1 MHIKMLIHIF
11 VILSAHRI
19 HSGVPGPHD
28 RFHCVWDVWAG
39 GHTLRNTVFQ
49 DRRRKLR
56 SEGEDC
62 CDWRSVLSDAG

>member
-28 RFHCVWDVWAG
+28 CFHCVWDVWAG

-56 SEGEDC
+56 SEGEDR